1 MNTFLLKE
9 YTPDHLI
16 YLYQPEGR
24 GEWGEILF
32 SFSNGTSKIIKRASE
47 NSTWHDNHALR
58 QIEECAKEDHLS
70 KKFTQ
75 AWY

>member
-1 MNTFLLKE
+1 MNEFLLKE
-9 YTPDHLI
+9 YTPERII

-24 GEWGEILF
+24 GEWGEILYDY
-32 SFSNGTSKIIKRASE
+32 SDDTAKIIKRAGE
-47 NSTWHDNHALR
+47 NSAWHDNHAII
-58 QIEECAKEDHLS
+58 QIKKCAKEKHIT